1 MNMLERGQTVKYLL
15 IIAILFLGCSNPEDP
30 GPSGQSFYV
39 STQGN
44 DSNDGSLSS
53 PWKTVQ
59 YGANQMQAGM
69 TLRIMAGTYTERV
82 QITLDGSSSTGGIL
96 IMSNGDGSVILSGSG
111 ITLPQDWGGLLDL
124 TGCRNITI
132 NGITVSNVTGGDNS
146 AGILVDGSD
155 DITILACTTWNTAS
169 SGIGVWDSDNV
180 DIDSC
185 DVGMACNGGEQ
196 ECITIAGS
204 NYFSVTYSSVHDGGG
219 GVIGGEGIDA
229 KDGSCNGVIRNNT
242 VWGLDRL
249 GIYVDSWNK
258 STNTIS
264 IYNNLVYSCD
274 GDGFSAAAESA
285 GVLSNVQFYNNLAYG
300 NTGNGLTVGAWGEPG
315 VTHPIDGITIINNT
329 FVGNG
334 AASWGCGISIENS
347 EADNIIVRNNILSGN
362 TTGQFNA
369 EAYGTGFLAD
379 HNLIDGPSD
388 YYGDD
393 YVEGDPQ
400 FASPGSNNYHIIS
413 TSPAVDQG
421 NQLLAPD
428 TDMDGLPRPSGSG
441 YDIGCFE
448 YQN

>member
-1 MNMLERGQTVKYLL
+1 MERGYPVKYLL
-15 IIAILFLGCSNPEDP
+15 IVAILFLGCSNPEDP

-39 STQGN
+39 STLGD
-44 DSNDGSLSS
+44 DSNDGSLNA

-82 QITLDGSSSTGGIL
+82 QITLDGSGSTGGIT

-124 TGCRNITI
+124 TGCRNVTI
-132 NGITVSNVTGGDNS
+132 NGITVRNVTGGDNS

-169 SGIGVWDSDNV
+169 SGIGVWGSDNV

-185 DVGMACNGGEQ
+185 DVGMACNGGEE
-196 ECITIAGS
+196 ECITVAGS
-204 NYFSVTYSSVHDGGG
+204 DNFSVTYSSVHDGGG

-229 KDGSCNGVIRNNT
+229 KDGSCNGVISNNV

-264 IYNNLVYSCD
+264 IYSNLVYNCD

-285 GVLSNVQFYNNLAYG
+285 GVLSNVQFFNNLIADPKDLYR
-300 NTGNGLTVGAWGEPG
+300 PG
-315 VTHPIDGITIINNT
+315 RDFFTPASFFRALHLPGIL
-329 FVGNG
+329 
-334 AASWGCGISIENS
+334 IE
-347 EADNIIVRNNILSGN
+347 D
-362 TTGQFNA
+362 
-369 EAYGTGFLAD
+369 
-379 HNLIDGPSD
+379 
-388 YYGDD
+388 
-393 YVEGDPQ
+393 
-400 FASPGSNNYHIIS
+400 
-413 TSPAVDQG
+413 
-421 NQLLAPD
+421 
-428 TDMDGLPRPSGSG
+428 
-441 YDIGCFE
+441 
-448 YQN
+448 

>member
-1 MNMLERGQTVKYLL
+1 MKYVIVL
-15 IIAILFLGCSNPEDP
+15 AVVFLAVGCSNPEGSSSLAQD
-30 GPSGQSFYV
+30 FYV
-39 STQGN
+39 ATWGD
-44 DSNDGSLSS
+44 DSNDGSTSN
-53 PWKTVQ
+53 PWKTIQ
-59 YGANQMQAGM
+59 YGVNQMQAGM

-82 QITLDGSSSTGGIL
+82 QVSLDGSGHLQGVIL
-96 IMSNGDGSVILSGSG
+96 TNHGDGSAVISGSG
-111 ITLPQDWGGLLDL
+111 INLPQDWGGLLDI
-124 TGCRNITI
+124 TGSKNVTI
-132 NGITVSNVTGGDNS
+132 HGITVRNATGGDNS
-146 AGILVDGSD
+146 AGILVDGSSN
-155 DITILACTTWNTAS
+155 ITILACTTWNTAS
-169 SGIGVWDSDNV
+169 SGIGVWDSDHV
-180 DIDSC
+180 SIDSC
-185 DVGMACNGGEQ
+185 DVGRACNGGEQ

-204 NYFSVTYSSVHDGGG
+204 NDFSVTYSSVHDGAG

-229 KDGSCNGVIRNNT
+229 KDGSCNGVISNNN

-264 IYNNLVYSCD
+264 IYSNLVYNCD

-315 VTHPIDGITIINNT
+315 VTHPIDGIMIINNT

-334 AASWGCGISIENS
+334 VASWGCGVSIENS

-369 EAYGTGFLAD
+369 EAYGTGFQAD
-379 HNLIDGPSD
+379 HNLIDGVSD

-393 YVEGDPQ
+393 YVEGDPR
-400 FASPGSNNYHIIS
+400 FTDPGNSNYHIGS

-421 NQLLAPD
+421 NQLQAPD
-428 TDMDGLPRPSGSG
+428 TDMDGLPRPSGNG

-448 YQN
+448 YQQ